1 VLIIKNLLKFEYNL
15 YKEIN
20 RIERT
25 FMATLILRETHNKL
39 IEEMKLIDKLKIQ
52 TSHEIKEAASHGD
65 LKENY
70 DYKAAKEK
78 MNLILNKKELL
89 HSYMPFEFVDFQY
102 IGIEDV
108 GFGNIVTIQ
117 EQGTD
122 NPEEYYLLGPIEFEL
137 DLYPNIITYHSPFGN
152 TIYGKKINDE
162 FSLTIK
168 RKETNFKIIGIDRIK
183 SE

>member
-1 VLIIKNLLKFEYNL
+1 
-15 YKEIN
+15 
-20 RIERT
+20 
-25 FMATLILRETHNKL
+25 MATLILRETHNKL

-89 HSYMPFEFVDFQY
+89 HSYMPFEFVDFLH
-102 IGIEDV
+102 IGTKEI
-108 GFGNIVTIQ
+108 GFGNIVTIH
-117 EQGTD
+117 EEGKEKV
-122 NPEEYYLLGPIEFEL
+122 EEYYLLGPVEFEL

-162 FSLTIK
+162 FKLVIK
-168 RKETNFKIIGIDRIK
+168 RKETNFKITGIDRIQ
-183 SE
+183 S

>member
-1 VLIIKNLLKFEYNL
+1 
-15 YKEIN
+15 
-20 RIERT
+20 
-25 FMATLILRETHNKL
+25 MATLILRETHNKL

-89 HSYMPFEFVDFQY
+89 HSYMPFEFVDFKN
-102 IGIEDV
+102 IGIDEI
-108 GFGNIVTIQ
+108 GFGNIVTI
-117 EQGTD
+117 EEEGKD
-122 NPEEYYLLGPIEFEL
+122 KPEEYYLLGPVEFEL

-162 FSLTIK
+162 FTLVIK
-168 RKETNFKIIGIDRIK
+168 RKETKFKITGIDRICA
-183 SE
+183 EE

>member
-1 VLIIKNLLKFEYNL
+1 
-15 YKEIN
+15 
-20 RIERT
+20 
-25 FMATLILRETHNKL
+25 MATLILRATHNKL

-89 HSYMPFEFVDFQY
+89 HSYMPFEFVDFKN
-102 IGIEDV
+102 IGIDEI
-108 GFGNIVTIQ
+108 GFGNIVTI
-117 EQGTD
+117 EEEGND
-122 NPEEYYLLGPIEFEL
+122 KPEEYYLLGPVEFEL
-137 DLYPNIITYHSPFGN
+137 DLYPNIITYRSPFGN

-162 FSLTIK
+162 FTLVIK
-168 RKETNFKIIGIDRIK
+168 RKETKFKITGIDRICA
-183 SE
+183 EE

>member
-1 VLIIKNLLKFEYNL
+1 
-15 YKEIN
+15 
-20 RIERT
+20 
-25 FMATLILRETHNKL
+25 MATLILRETHNKL

-89 HSYMPFEFVDFQY
+89 HSYMPFEFVDFKN
-102 IGIEDV
+102 IGIDEI
-108 GFGNIVTIQ
+108 GFGNIVTI
-117 EQGTD
+117 EEEGND
-122 NPEEYYLLGPIEFEL
+122 KPEEYYLLGPVEFEL

-152 TIYGKKINDE
+152 TIYGKKIDDE
-162 FSLTIK
+162 FTLVIK
-168 RKETNFKIIGIDRIK
+168 RKETKFKITGIDRICA
-183 SE
+183 EE